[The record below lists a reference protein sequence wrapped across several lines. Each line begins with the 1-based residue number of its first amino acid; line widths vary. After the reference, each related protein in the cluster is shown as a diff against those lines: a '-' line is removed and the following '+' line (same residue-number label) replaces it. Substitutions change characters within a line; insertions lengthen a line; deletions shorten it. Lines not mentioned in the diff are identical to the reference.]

1 MVNSVI
7 LYFKY
12 IYFLEFRLIQVV
24 GIVHETEKLANKNR
38 NPRIPVPFLLAK
50 TGFYK
55 IEKTETESKPDF
67 QKLRYKPN
75 ADANEIAH
83 LSRVF
88 SVSSSYFIIGNL
100 KNGFWM
106 LEFVKVYIRE
116 LVTNRNLV
124 TNIGRN
130 LIAML
135 STCDY

>member
-75 ADANEIAH
+75 ADANEITQK
-83 LSRVF
+83 SGF
-88 SVSSSYFIIGNL
+88 SVSSNYFIIGNL
-100 KNGFWM
+100 KNGFWI
-106 LEFVKVYIRE
+106 LEFV
-116 LVTNRNLV
+116 
-124 TNIGRN
+124 
-130 LIAML
+130 
-135 STCDY
+135 